1 MMIHDLLIIV
11 GGINGAALAR
21 EAAINGLSV
30 LLVERGDLGGE
41 TSFASTKL
49 IHGGLRYLEQREFR
63 LVREALQERARLLAA
78 DPHMIY
84 PMRLVLP
91 HVRGIRQWWV
101 VRLGLLLYDRIGGTR
116 RIPVPRGRLPREM
129 GRASGQW

>member
-1 MMIHDLLIIV
+1 MMIHDLLIIG

-41 TSFASTKL
+41 TSSASTKL

-63 LVREALQERARLLAA
+63 LVREALQERERLLAA
-78 DPHMIY
+78 ARSEEHTSELQSL
-84 PMRLVLP
+84 MRHSYDVLC
-91 HVRGIRQWWV
+91 
-101 VRLGLLLYDRIGGTR
+101 
-116 RIPVPRGRLPREM
+116 
-129 GRASGQW
+129 